1 MMSEPPNAVDG
12 GLGKSNG
19 GARSPVALLNDT
31 QWAYLQKRF
40 RLTARERQ
48 VVELVCQGLTNSGIA
63 ARLRVRPETVKT
75 HVRNVYRKTGVGS
88 KVLLLLRFIAEAT
101 PNPDERC

>member
-1 MMSEPPNAVDG
+1 MISEPPNAVDG
-12 GLGKSNG
+12 GLGPSNG
-19 GARSPVALLNDT
+19 GARGAAALLSDT

-40 RLTARERQ
+40 HLTARERQ

-75 HVRNVYRKTGVGS
+75 HVRNVYRKTGVGG
-88 KVLLLLRFIAEAT
+88 KVLLLLKFIAET
-101 PNPDERC
+101 NPRPR